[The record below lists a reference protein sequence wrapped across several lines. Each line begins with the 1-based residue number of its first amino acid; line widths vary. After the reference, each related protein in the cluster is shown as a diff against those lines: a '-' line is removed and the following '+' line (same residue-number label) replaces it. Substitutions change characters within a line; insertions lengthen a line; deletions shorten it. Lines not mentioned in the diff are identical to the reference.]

1 MQIFA
6 LQFIFYFKNNIFFGS
21 HEEENFKSNFCNPQ
35 KKIPLVNSRG
45 EKLQSQRT
53 LTLSNSFD
61 SWNSFYLVHRRNHL
75 SNWSMSKENQDPGT
89 NENQS
94 SKLKTAQ
101 SQEKSSQQNS
111 SPKISNINNASDL
124 FELLERCQSQRLD
137 DQRCVLPSYFSQVS
151 KHNFLSFCKIQ
162 SPLFLC
168 VTES

>member
-1 MQIFA
+1 
-6 LQFIFYFKNNIFFGS
+6 
-21 HEEENFKSNFCNPQ
+21 
-35 KKIPLVNSRG
+35 
-45 EKLQSQRT
+45 
-53 LTLSNSFD
+53 
-61 SWNSFYLVHRRNHL
+61 
-75 SNWSMSKENQDPGT
+75 MSKENQDPGT

-151 KHNFLSFCKIQ
+151 KHNFLSFCKIH
-162 SPLFLC
+162 SPLFFVCDWVFKDTWHIFFPYLILC
-168 VTES
+168 DGLHECLDEENFLKIYLLFQTTWGCLEDLTIFWLFKHFFMFVRHTRT